1 MKNCLNYN
9 AEVLYPFYKALDD
22 KAKNNDFLIDKSGC
36 KIVELIAPT
45 IEFDMNLMGEGFIDF
60 ESRKSPR
67 KYIEKEKEWYL
78 SKSLS
83 IDAVKDVKIWTQVC
97 NADEEINSNYGYL
110 VFSKGNFSQFANVVK
125 TLKEHKDSRQAIIIY
140 TRPSIQYEHNAL
152 GGSDFICTN
161 YQQFFIRNEKLHC
174 VTSMRS
180 NDCWTG
186 TFSDIPW
193 FLFVAHKL
201 LNELSSTYPK
211 LELGNLKF
219 IPNSFHCYERNF
231 EKLDEMVN

>member
-22 KAKNNDFLIDKSGC
+22 KVKNNDFLIDKSGC

-110 VFSKGNFSQFANVVK
+110 VFSIGKKS
-125 TLKEHKDSRQAIIIY
+125 LS
-140 TRPSIQYEHNAL
+140 L
-152 GGSDFICTN
+152 L
-161 YQQFFIRNEKLHC
+161 FFIGKALLDVKL
-174 VTSMRS
+174 
-180 NDCWTG
+180 
-186 TFSDIPW
+186 
-193 FLFVAHKL
+193 
-201 LNELSSTYPK
+201 
-211 LELGNLKF
+211 
-219 IPNSFHCYERNF
+219 
-231 EKLDEMVN
+231 